1 MNTLSNVPDTFNRF
15 SDKLPS
21 ISTENIKAPE
31 FTLPEPKSFLMNG
44 WTILTIILILGLLG
58 FNIFTYLAK
67 GTDMFGNT
75 IKSLA
80 DIFTFGAKN
89 TLETSEKG
97 TNVLN
102 KEIKKTSAE
111 IGTGINRTV
120 DNSATGSKTA
130 VDVVADG
137 VKSGVN
143 LVTGSGGSP
152 DLYERSAMEINKLRE
167 SNHRDLRYDYTLK
180 DRTRIPIEADD
191 DDSDVQ
197 QRQQQKGQYCYIG
210 TDRGYRSCVK
220 LGESDICMSGDIF
233 PSKDIC
239 INPNLRH

>member
-1 MNTLSNVPDTFNRF
+1 MNTLSNVPDTINRF

-130 VDVVADG
+130 VDVVADAALAI
-137 VKSGVN
+137 V
-143 LVTGSGGSP
+143 
-152 DLYERSAMEINKLRE
+152 I
-167 SNHRDLRYDYTLK
+167 
-180 DRTRIPIEADD
+180 
-191 DDSDVQ
+191 
-197 QRQQQKGQYCYIG
+197 
-210 TDRGYRSCVK
+210 VK
-220 LGESDICMSGDIF
+220 LFAEDVITSNVFVSKSDATYPAPLGGVTDVKVNRS
-233 PSKDIC
+233 PA
-239 INPNLRH
+239 NRP

>member
-21 ISTENIKAPE
+21 ISPENIKAPE

-75 IKSLA
+75 IKSLT
-80 DIFTFGAKN
+80 DMFTFGAKN

-97 TNVLN
+97 TDVLN

-111 IGTGINRTV
+111 IGTCLLYT
-120 DNSATGSKTA
+120 
-130 VDVVADG
+130 
-137 VKSGVN
+137 
-143 LVTGSGGSP
+143 SP
-152 DLYERSAMEINKLRE
+152 SP
-167 SNHRDLRYDYTLK
+167 RD
-180 DRTRIPIEADD
+180 I
-191 DDSDVQ
+191 S
-197 QRQQQKGQYCYIG
+197 
-210 TDRGYRSCVK
+210 
-220 LGESDICMSGDIF
+220 
-233 PSKDIC
+233 
-239 INPNLRH
+239 